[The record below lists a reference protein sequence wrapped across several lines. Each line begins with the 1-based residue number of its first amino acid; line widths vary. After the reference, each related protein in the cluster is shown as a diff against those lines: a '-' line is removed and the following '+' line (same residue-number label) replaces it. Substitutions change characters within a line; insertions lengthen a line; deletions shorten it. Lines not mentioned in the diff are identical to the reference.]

1 MRFSRRIFP
10 IAFSVMMITL
20 CPRATHAVDTWEAAA
35 SELARK
41 IVAHAPPRAR
51 MTLDVQNRSSLTEDE
66 VTSIAR
72 AIRTAL
78 REQGA
83 RLAATGRPQA
93 QVVVT
98 ISENLQSLV
107 WVAQIVPTESAPEES
122 SRDVEMVEVAR
133 SQTASPPASSP
144 TMVIHQELLFEQSEP
159 ILDLVML
166 QSVDDSAPRMLLLDK
181 NDVVLYA
188 KEGGVWTVAQS
199 APLARSR
206 PWPRDPRGRLVAQPD
221 GGFTVFTPGT
231 RCQGTISPDFTMKCR
246 ANDDPW
252 PINPAGPNQMSAE
265 FVSDRNYFSGKV
277 ALTGKILQEPMFF
290 STAAVPSAGGPLL
303 ALAGLDGQAR
313 VFGRKPK
320 PLSVNDDWGSDIVAV
335 ESGCASGWQILATRA
350 GNLEQSDAVQAWS
363 LRDGTPVEAS
373 APLDFPGPVTALWP
387 AASGGALAVVRDRA
401 TEKYEAFTL
410 SISCGQ

>member
-221 GGFTVFTPGT
+221 GGFTVFTPMV
-231 RCQGTISPDFTMKCR
+231 TINEYWDLAMSIIIAVGVVFELPVLILLLSVFGIVTPKFLWKNFR
-246 ANDDPW
+246 YAVLITAIIAAAIVPTNDMAS
-252 PINPAGPNQMSAE
+252 I
-265 FVSDRNYFSGKV
+265 FVVWIPLV
-277 ALTGKILQEPMFF
+277 ALYL
-290 STAAVPSAGGPLL
+290 
-303 ALAGLDGQAR
+303 
-313 VFGRKPK
+313 
-320 PLSVNDDWGSDIVAV
+320 
-335 ESGCASGWQILATRA
+335 
-350 GNLEQSDAVQAWS
+350 
-363 LRDGTPVEAS
+363 
-373 APLDFPGPVTALWP
+373 
-387 AASGGALAVVRDRA
+387 
-401 TEKYEAFTL
+401 L
-410 SISCGQ
+410 SIGLSWIVYLKKRKKRAQAES